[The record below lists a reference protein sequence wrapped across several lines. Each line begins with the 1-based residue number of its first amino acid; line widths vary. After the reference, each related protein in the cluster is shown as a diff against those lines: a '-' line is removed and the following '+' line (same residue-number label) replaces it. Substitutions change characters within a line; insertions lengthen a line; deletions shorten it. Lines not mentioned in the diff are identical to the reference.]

1 MAEVEIEIA
10 GRVMVVAI
18 NRTEARNAANRAVAV
33 AIAEAVDALDERD
46 DLSAGVITGRG
57 GTFCAGMDLKA
68 FLRGELARV
77 EGRGFAGLTERL
89 PSKPLIAAVEGHA
102 LAGGFELALACDLI
116 VAAEDARFGLPE
128 VKRGLVANA
137 GGLMRLPRQLPF
149 RMAMEL
155 VLTGEQVKAGDL
167 HRLGLINRLVPNG
180 GALAAALALAE
191 TIAQNG
197 PMALAVSK
205 RVMLESQD
213 WPSTEMFQRQRQ
225 ITAPVFASA
234 DAREGALAF
243 AEKRKP
249 NWQGR

>member
-1 MAEVEIEIA
+1 MAEVEIDIA
-10 GRVMVVAI
+10 GRVMIIAI
-18 NRTEARNAANRAVAV
+18 NRPEARNAANRAVSV
-33 AIAEAVDALDERD
+33 AIAEAIDALDQRD
-46 DLSAGVITGRG
+46 ELCVGVITGRG
-57 GTFCAGMDLKA
+57 GSFCAGMDLKA

-89 PSKPLIAAVEGHA
+89 PRKPLIAAVEGYA

-116 VAAEDARFGLPE
+116 VAADDARFGLPE

-149 RMAMEL
+149 RIAMEL
-155 VLTGEQVKAGDL
+155 VLTGEHIAAKEL
-167 HRLGLINRLVPNG
+167 HRLGFINRLVPKG
-180 GALAAALALAE
+180 EALPHAITLAE
-191 TIAQNG
+191 AIAENG

-205 RVMLESQD
+205 RVMQESQD
-213 WPSTEMFQRQRQ
+213 WPSTEMFTRQREL
-225 ITAPVFASA
+225 TAPVFASE

-249 NWQGR
+249 NWSGR